1 MPLRYVV
8 PDTCAIA
15 ASLYNEMYSANT
27 DPMLQAIRQRT
38 VDAVSPSLGL
48 PEFLNVSRKKLNI
61 KFTSPPLSQVIVDA
75 TIAKFML
82 LPITWIDVE
91 PFTNK
96 AWRLHC
102 DHGIETGDAFF
113 VAIAEEFSAEIWT
126 IDTQFTASTQP
137 VYADI
142 YDLKAVA
149 WK

>member
-61 KFTSPPLSQVIVDA
+61 KFTNPPLSRAVVDA
-75 TIAKFML
+75 TIAKFMS
-82 LPITWIDVE
+82 LPITWIDLE
-91 PFTNK
+91 
-96 AWRLHC
+96 
-102 DHGIETGDAFF
+102 
-113 VAIAEEFSAEIWT
+113 
-126 IDTQFTASTQP
+126 QFTMRLGVCIATTE
-137 VYADI
+137 
-142 YDLKAVA
+142 
-149 WK
+149 